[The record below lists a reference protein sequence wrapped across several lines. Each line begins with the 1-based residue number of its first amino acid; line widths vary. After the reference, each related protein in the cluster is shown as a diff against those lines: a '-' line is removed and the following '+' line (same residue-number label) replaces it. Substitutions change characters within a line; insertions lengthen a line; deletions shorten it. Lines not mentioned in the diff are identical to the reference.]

1 MDAVNHA
8 RASVTPAAV
17 VAPGR
22 PLPAEMPAAMP
33 VQHLHQWGP
42 TERVWPD
49 PPSGRARRRR
59 TLVLTCVLALTAG
72 ASYEMYRVLT
82 VHSMTTL
89 QLAFLVLFTL
99 WIALPCVC
107 GLAGLLASGGGAR

>member
-33 VQHLHQWGP
+33 VQHLHQWVRQSACGQIPRGGP
-42 TERVWPD
+42 D
-49 PPSGRARRRR
+49 GD
-59 TLVLTCVLALTAG
+59 G
-72 ASYEMYRVLT
+72 
-82 VHSMTTL
+82 
-89 QLAFLVLFTL
+89 L
-99 WIALPCVC
+99 WC
-107 GLAGLLASGGGAR
+107 